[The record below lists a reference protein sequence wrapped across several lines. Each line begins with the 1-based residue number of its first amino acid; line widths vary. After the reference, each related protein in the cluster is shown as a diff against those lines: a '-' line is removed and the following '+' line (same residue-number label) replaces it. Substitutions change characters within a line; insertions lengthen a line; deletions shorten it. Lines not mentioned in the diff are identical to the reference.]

1 MVERDAVS
9 LDETLPASLESV
21 LDPLRE
27 FLEAC
32 LEVDAVRALT
42 EALSAKQYEILG
54 HPFSL
59 TVEGRIASAVHARDP
74 SGREL
79 WALVEAKPRLRAA
92 DIPPWART
100 LREPGYLAYLELS
113 GLQAPMLA
121 YAFGLVLYSDAKE
134 AAREHGIGL
143 LTPLGELVEPGPP
156 IEAL

>member
-1 MVERDAVS
+1 MS
-9 LDETLPASLESV
+9 LDEALPASLESV
-21 LDPLRE
+21 LDSLRE

-79 WALVEAKPRLRAA
+79 WALVEVKPRLRAA
-92 DIPPWART
+92 DIRPGHGRCGSQATART
-100 LREPGYLAYLELS
+100 SSSQASRPQCSPTRS
-113 GLQAPMLA
+113 G
-121 YAFGLVLYSDAKE
+121 SSST
-134 AAREHGIGL
+134 
-143 LTPLGELVEPGPP
+143 LTPRKQRASTASGC
-156 IEAL
+156 